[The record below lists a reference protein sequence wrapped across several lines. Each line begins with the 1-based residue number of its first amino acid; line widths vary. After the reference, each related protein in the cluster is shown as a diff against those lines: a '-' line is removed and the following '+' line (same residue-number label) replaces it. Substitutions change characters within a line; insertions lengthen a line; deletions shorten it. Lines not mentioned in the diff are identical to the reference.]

1 MIEVQLNNVEQR
13 LIQLIQEFKTLKK
26 RLKYLEDKVKVE
38 IGQMATKTKIGIGVL
53 LLILLSTGIVYVEW
67 KNDAR
72 IRVDNDKSTFYVPH
86 EDYFWIWTVS
96 GREYNKLMDG
106 TSNMNRDVSNIFV
119 EEIFRNETGQFYFRD
134 GEFVDNSLLY
144 PNLELEIGESQIGRK
159 TPYIRGPV
167 IIDTYY
173 FDGTIDDIEL
183 FPISHTVE
191 IINGS
196 GKYYRYKVVGKL
208 LLWRK
213 A

>member
-1 MIEVQLNNVEQR
+1 MIASA
-13 LIQLIQEFKTLKK
+13 
-26 RLKYLEDKVKVE
+26 D
-38 IGQMATKTKIGIGVL
+38 
-53 LLILLSTGIVYVEW
+53 
-67 KNDAR
+67 NDR

-173 FDGTIDDIEL
+173 FDGTIDDIET
-183 FPISHTVE
+183 IAVEQKTV
-191 IINGS
+191 NGS
-196 GKYYRYKVVGKL
+196 VCKRCQWNHYNSFINMLMSDIQHKEFI
-208 LLWRK
+208 
-213 A
+213 